1 MKVIKL
7 FMMAILLF
15 ACVSEDYDLESEL
28 DQTIIRINET
38 KAYKNHNHKKDFYS
52 YYLPKDVGIKRSN
65 QISTVILVDNSEVF
79 MALSVSEIMNKK
91 LEEIRV
97 DDEAFVLVKKFE
109 TVNNQDQ
116 KINNTIIIEQLGE
129 NQFLLYLK
137 AEEMFFVSSA
147 PKASLKNI
155 LEKMLVVSRTVAIDK
170 KEVISQFSNKEQ
182 INYEKEVIELFSES
196 VPEKGFIRD
205 IYESEKEDD

>member
-7 FMMAILLF
+7 FMMAVLLF
-15 ACVSEDYDLESEL
+15 ACVSEDYDLEAEL
-28 DQTIIRINET
+28 DQSIIKINET

-65 QISTVILVDNSEVF
+65 QISSVILVDNSEVF
-79 MALSVSEIMNKK
+79 MALSVSEIMNNK

-97 DDEAFVLVKKFE
+97 DDEAFVLVKDFE

-170 KEVISQFSNKEQ
+170 KEVISHFSNKEQ

-205 IYESEKEDD
+205 IYESETGDD